1 MNPTDVPEATQ
12 ELPVVATAVRA
23 ERAGWPPR
31 RLVAVAVA
39 TPVLLVVPIT
49 RAMGSMTPA
58 WIVVAAIVAMTG
70 AAVLATYLPPPGPGA
85 RLQIGCTPCASIAV
99 LTVPIS
105 IAVLS
110 APPYDLP
117 SAFPAVGVAG
127 FGLWQRLTDPRAC
140 PA

>member
-1 MNPTDVPEATQ
+1 MNPTNVPEATQ
-12 ELPVVATAVRA
+12 ELLVATAAVRA

-39 TPVLLVVPIT
+39 APALLVVPIA
-49 RAMGSMTPA
+49 RALGSMTPA
-58 WIVVAAIVAMTG
+58 WIVMAGIVAIAG
-70 AAVLATYLPPPGPGA
+70 AAVLATYLPPPGAGA

-110 APPYDLP
+110 APPYDLA
-117 SAFPAVGVAG
+117 SALPAVGVAG